1 MALLQIKICML
12 ELLMLPALSAA
23 SAASELTV
31 INSLGPVLLNETV
44 ASIVP
49 NFHPGASGAAVTVKL
64 LGAATATPPR
74 VLRQAAGIVHWLNG
88 AAALDQIEYTL
99 CVQLRGGARSG
110 SQGC

>member
-1 MALLQIKICML
+1 MSHVLLMFTML
-12 ELLMLPALSAA
+12 GLLMLPALSAA

-64 LGAATATPPR
+64 LGAATDTPPR

-99 CVQLRGGARSG
+99 CVGARSG